1 MSDEISKIVN
11 SWWMYLI
18 AAFVTIFIL
27 VGTSYFIYRAWKRG
41 KDINLAKETMKKVV
55 ISSITFSIAPSIGI
69 FIGIITLSGVI
80 GIPLPW
86 IRLSVIGA
94 LHYEL
99 MAASAAASSQGGLIA
114 SQMDPKL
121 YVTIAWVMTIGI
133 IWGCFICLFLFKK
146 YQKKVALATE
156 KKENRWMNKIL
167 FTAVFIGI
175 VSAFSGQAFS
185 WLRPFSKKVFDET
198 TGTRVDELTEVTFVP
213 VIVLFVSFFSM
224 MFFDFLVKKK
234 NIKWLENFSLAFS
247 MLLGML
253 TAFLLG
259 LGGIY

>member
-1 MSDEISKIVN
+1 MSDVVSKIVN
-11 SWWMYLI
+11 SWWMYAI
-18 AAFVTIFIL
+18 AIFVTIFIL

-41 KDINLAKETMKKVV
+41 KELNMETETLKKVV
-55 ISSITFSIAPSIGI
+55 VSSLTFSIAPSIGI
-69 FIGIITLSGVI
+69 FIGVITLSGVI

-86 IRLSVIGA
+86 IRLSIIGA

-99 MAASAAASSQGGLIA
+99 MAASAAASSQGGLVA
-114 SQMDPKL
+114 SAMDAQL

-133 IWGCFICLFLFKK
+133 IWGCLICLFFFKK
-146 YQKKVALATE
+146 YQKKVSEATR
-156 KKENRWMNKIL
+156 KKENRWMSKIL

-185 WLRPFSKKVFDET
+185 WLIPFMKKTFDEA
-198 TGTRVDELTEVTFVP
+198 TGTRIDALTKTTYVP
-213 VIVLFVSFFSM
+213 IVVLMVSFLSM
-224 MFFDFLVKKK
+224 MLFDYLIKQKKQ
-234 NIKWLENFSLAFS
+234 KWLENFSLAFS

-253 TAFLLG
+253 AAFALG